1 MQNLKM
7 SPLYTLTSLICIYL
21 WTFSL
26 AVSLFYDLPLI
37 QTLLPLKLQNTNINK
52 EL

>member
-7 SPLYTLTSLICIYL
+7 SSLYTLTSLIFIYL

-26 AVSLFYDLPLI
+26 AVSLSYDLPLI
-37 QTLLPLKLQNTNINK
+37 LTLLPLKLQNTKFNK